1 MVTKSQSRYSVFKV
15 LSSDA
20 APSSWQTNCLL
31 PSLLSVFSPNVR
43 NDQNNGLVL
52 GSGACEVSRTRT
64 RLASLLVH
72 MVLWYLQE
80 WNRVWGNFLKWYV
93 LGLFFLFKNPLFS
106 LFLSFSCFFY
116 LLNGIFSFSCFCL
129 SSSPH
134 APSSSSFFIFSF
146 PFYSFFLFFFCGLFF
161 FNYLFFFLFIFSF
174 TLFSSV
180 LDFSSSSSYLSFCFS
195 PTLFLFM
202 FRLLLHLHFLLVFFL
217 FSTRIISFPH
227 CFCSNIRAT
236 CISANIKIHKNKCSC
251 FKKWQG

>member
-129 SSSPH
+129 FFFYLLHPMHLHHLHFSSSPSH
-134 APSSSSFFIFSF
+134 FTLFSYSSFVVCSSLIIYFSSFSSSPLLFFPLYLIFPLHLLICLFVFLLHCFCSCF
-146 PFYSFFLFFFCGLFF
+146 AFFSIFIFFLFFFFSVHELFHSHIVSALISDLHV
-161 FNYLFFFLFIFSF
+161 YLQI
-174 TLFSSV
+174 
-180 LDFSSSSSYLSFCFS
+180 
-195 PTLFLFM
+195 
-202 FRLLLHLHFLLVFFL
+202 
-217 FSTRIISFPH
+217 
-227 CFCSNIRAT
+227 
-236 CISANIKIHKNKCSC
+236 
-251 FKKWQG
+251 